1 MEENYPSE
9 ILVQRFSVPDYI
21 VFAGMLSIS
30 AGIGVYYGCF
40 GSKQNTTKEF
50 LMGGRSMKV
59 LPVSL
64 SVLASFMSAITLLGT
79 PAEMYQYGTQYWIII
94 IGYVFLIPATCYL
107 YLPTFYNLQLTSAY
121 EYLERRFNK
130 LVRTL
135 GSVTFSIQM
144 MLYMAIVLYAPSLAL
159 SQVTGIHVWA
169 SVLSIGIVCTFYTT
183 VGGIKAVVWTDVFQV
198 LIMFAAMFVVVF
210 KGATDVG
217 GWDFVF
223 RVNREG
229 ERLELFN
236 FDTDPTERHTVWNLV
251 IGGYFTWL
259 AVYGVNQAM
268 VQRYLTLPTMKAA
281 QAAIWINLPGLS
293 LLLSITCLAGL
304 VIYAKYHGCDPR
316 TAGLIEAPDQ
326 LFPLFVM
333 DTLGFL
339 PGMPGLFV
347 AGIFSGALSTVSSGV
362 NSLAAVTLEDLI
374 KAYIKPDISEL
385 WATRI
390 TKILAMVYGVI
401 AILLVA
407 VAQNLG
413 NVLQAALSLFGML
426 GGPLLGLF
434 TLGMFFPW
442 ANSVGSIIGLL
453 SGLVISFWI
462 GFGAFIYKPTY
473 YMPPISTEECA
484 SVIGDL
490 TGNSTLNGTEIGEAE
505 AFPISP
511 IHFDNNTSIILE
523 TIAAAFNNYTIRS
536 ASDATQNGVRQLYRL
551 SYMWYSAVG
560 CVVVI
565 VAGLLTSFLTGATN
579 PKDLDPGLIC
589 PVFDLMF
596 PWLPKGIRKKLRFGV
611 GMNYEA
617 KVVPDR
623 QSVPDANLKS
633 PVGEKGALPK
643 DVESYIN
650 PAFEDDKGKVPNTWS
665 NTRL

>member
-1 MEENYPSE
+1 MDASSSSE

-21 VFAGMLSIS
+21 VFAGMLAVS
-30 AGIGVYYGCF
+30 AGIGVYYGCS
-40 GSKQNTTKEF
+40 GSKQSTTKEF

-59 LPVSL
+59 FPVSL

-94 IGYVFLIPATCYL
+94 IGYLFLIPATCYL
-107 YLPTFYNLQLTSAY
+107 YLPTFFNLQLTSAY

-135 GSVTFSIQM
+135 GSMTFSIQM

-183 VGGIKAVVWTDVFQV
+183 VGGIKAVIWTDVFQV

-210 KGATDVG
+210 KGAVDVG
-217 GWDFVF
+217 GWEFVF
-223 RVNREG
+223 KVNGEG

-236 FDTDPTERHTVWNLV
+236 FDTDLTARHTVWNLV

-281 QAAIWINLPGLS
+281 QAAVWINLPGLS
-293 LLLSITCLAGL
+293 LLLTITSLAGL

-316 TAGLIEAPDQ
+316 TAGLIQAPDQ

-390 TKILAMVYGVI
+390 TKILALVYGVV

-413 NVLQAALSLFGML
+413 NVLQAALSLFGMI

-442 ANSVGSIIGLL
+442 ANATGSIVGLL
-453 SGLVISFWI
+453 SGLAISFWI
-462 GFGAFIYKPTY
+462 GFGAFIFKPKY
-473 YMPPISTEECA
+473 YMPPISTAECS
-484 SVIGDL
+484 SVIGSL
-490 TGNSTLNGTEIGEAE
+490 AGNFTFNATGIDVVDAT
-505 AFPISP
+505 PISP
-511 IHFDNNTSIILE
+511 LYFDNQTSVILDS
-523 TIAAAFNNYTIRS
+523 IAAAFNNYTARA
-536 ASDATQNGVRQLYRL
+536 ASDITQNGLRQLYRL

-565 VAGLLTSFLTGATN
+565 VAGLVTSFLTGATN
-579 PKDLDPGLIC
+579 PKELDPRLIC

-596 PWLPKGIRKKLRFGV
+596 PWLPKDTRKKLRFGV
-611 GMNYEA
+611 GMHYKETP
-617 KVVPDR
+617 VPD
-623 QSVPDANLKS
+623 QPPVSALSLKS
-633 PVGEKGALPK
+633 PADDKGALPK

-650 PAFEDDKGKVPNTWS
+650 PAFEDDKGKMQNSLS